1 MLSVMLAFA
10 LAITAT
16 GEWGLKLSAA
26 ETKMLR
32 NLLTLRIW
40 KKT

>member
-1 MLSVMLAFA
+1 MKKVTKKMLSVMLAFA

-26 ETKMLR
+26 ETK
-32 NLLTLRIW
+32 
-40 KKT
+40 KC